1 MRSYASLI
9 LTDLTSHSL
18 SNSVLF
24 KIPRFLLLCLRRRL
38 HAADGR
44 QELQGHRR
52 VHRVRQPL
60 QRRQVHQHA
69 RKLLLRLL
77 RRSQDGPGRLL
88 VLGSG
93 RVLHQQGHLQVR
105 FFTLC

>member
-1 MRSYASLI
+1 M
-9 LTDLTSHSL
+9 
-18 SNSVLF
+18 
-24 KIPRFLLLCLRRRL
+24 
-38 HAADGR
+38 
-44 QELQGHRR
+44 
-52 VHRVRQPL
+52 HRVRQPL

-77 RRSQDGPGRLL
+77 RRSQDGPRRLL

-105 FFTLC
+105 FFTFLSLPPSWWIFCLLKILVTLAHVNQMSSQPMHLTHELILCIQIIRGWVDF